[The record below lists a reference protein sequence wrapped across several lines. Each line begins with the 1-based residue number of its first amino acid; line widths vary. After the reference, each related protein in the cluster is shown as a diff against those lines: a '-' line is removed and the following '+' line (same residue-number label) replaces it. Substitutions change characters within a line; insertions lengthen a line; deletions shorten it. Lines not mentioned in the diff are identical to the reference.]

1 MSRYQWSATVPPQTD
16 KVDSV
21 TETIT
26 VEERVLTAGNRFA
39 PPGAD
44 GEVLARLNFGAR
56 SILPSPE
63 STPSVLPERADMVD
77 LNFRLPGV
85 PTELELEV
93 WAPNADFQHTVTAT
107 VDTKEAENVA
117 QEVVLRDVSPVA
129 ATGERVDRGL
139 PEDL

>member
-26 VEERVLTAGNRFA
+26 VEERVLTAGNRFV

-63 STPSVLPERADMVD
+63 
-77 LNFRLPGV
+77 
-85 PTELELEV
+85 
-93 WAPNADFQHTVTAT
+93 
-107 VDTKEAENVA
+107 
-117 QEVVLRDVSPVA
+117 
-129 ATGERVDRGL
+129 
-139 PEDL
+139 